1 MAELPDL
8 TVFAR
13 ILSRKF
19 RGEILE
25 KLEVTVAKKLNVTVA
40 ELSAALEGQELQ
52 EVRREGRLCSSIFQE
67 DR

>member
-19 RGEILE
+19 KGEVLNN
-25 KLEVTVAKKLNVTVA
+25 LDVTEAKKLNVSR
-40 ELSAALEGQELQ
+40 EKLKAALEGRELSG
-52 EVRREGRLCSSIFQE
+52 VSREG
-67 DR
+67 